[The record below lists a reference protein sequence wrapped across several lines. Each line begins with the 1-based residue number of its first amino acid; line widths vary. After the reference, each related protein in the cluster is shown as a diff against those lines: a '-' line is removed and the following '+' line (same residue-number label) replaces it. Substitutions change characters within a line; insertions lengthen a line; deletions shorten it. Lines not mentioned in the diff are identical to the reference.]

1 MTAAEIDQTKVPFSV
16 VVHPYD
22 SPTRRSCAYELVT
35 ANSANARHALVFIGG
50 LTDGPHTTPYIR
62 SIAKH
67 LATADTA
74 KDLSYSVFEFRMQSS
89 FYGYGFKSLTDDV
102 ADLSAL
108 VKHLKEKL
116 GRDKIVFLGHSTG
129 CQDQM
134 AYAKA
139 MKAGESPEV
148 DGFILQGP
156 VSDRE
161 ALVPY
166 IKTGEYDILIAETK
180 KLIDEGKGNTI
191 VPSEFL
197 PEMFKLPHSA
207 YRLHSLLSFKYVS
220 LLTPNTIQIVC
231 NKPLTKHAVAMMTFF
246 QRTSRTS
253 VSPMSGASSQSQYL
267 CCRQKRM
274 SLCLKALMC
283 PKMWRAGRR
292 SVHQACSASFR
303 ARSLTPIT
311 PSSRLNRKHGWPIG

>member
-1 MTAAEIDQTKVPFSV
+1 MTAAEADQTKVPFSV
-16 VVHPYD
+16 IVHPFD

-89 FYGYGFKSLTDDV
+89 FYGYGFKRLTDDV

-108 VKHLKEKL
+108 VKHLKEKV

-180 KLIDEGKGNTI
+180 KLIDEGKENTI

-207 YRLHSLLSFKYVS
+207 YRLHSLLSFNGDDDFFS
-220 LLTPNTIQIVC
+220 TDLPDERLADEWSQFT
-231 NKPLTKHAVAMMTFF
+231 KPVLVLPSEKDEFVPKSIDVPKHVARWKTFCPPGVF
-246 QRTSRTS
+246 SEF
-253 VSPMSGASSQSQYL
+253 SGSIPDANHTVEPPQSQAWMADRVTSFL
-267 CCRQKRM
+267 K
-274 SLCLKALMC
+274 SLE
-283 PKMWRAGRR
+283 
-292 SVHQACSASFR
+292 
-303 ARSLTPIT
+303 
-311 PSSRLNRKHGWPIG
+311 